1 MSGVVDRSPVRKT
14 PEPISLGLY
23 RLATRAAAP
32 FVPLLL
38 RERLKRGKEDADRLG
53 ERIGK
58 SALARPAGLLVWF
71 HAASIGESLS
81 ILMLI
86 EGLLDARSDL
96 HILVTT
102 GTLTSAKLMQERLP
116 ARAFHQFVPLDH
128 PDYCDRFIAHWHPD
142 LAVWVES
149 EFWPNLIIAAH
160 ARGIPLALI
169 NARLTEKSFKGWQK
183 VPDFIGSLLRRFSL
197 VLAQDGASAER
208 LRKLGALNVLQ
219 KGNLKHDAHPLH
231 VEPEA
236 CQAIGRVIGARPV
249 WIATNTHEGEE
260 RIALETHRELVMRYP
275 DLLTI
280 IIPRHPVR
288 GAAIAEEARQ
298 LALSTARRSLQEG
311 IASTTQV
318 YVADTLGE
326 LGLFYSLA
334 CPVFIGGTFAPMGG
348 HNHFEAARFGC
359 ALLAGPSDFNFAESY
374 HHFIREG
381 AMRQMTSPA
390 LLASSIEALLAD
402 RDQLQH
408 CGEIALRLSR
418 RDSGT
423 VERVLSDL
431 LSLLPHAR
439 QNTAQDGVTQDA

>member
-1 MSGVVDRSPVRKT
+1 MSGVVDRPLVRKT
-14 PEPISLGLY
+14 SEPIGLSLY

-149 EFWPNLIIAAH
+149 EFWPNLIVAAH
-160 ARGIPLALI
+160 DRGTPLALI

-183 VPDFIGSLLRRFSL
+183 VPDFIASLLRRFAL

-219 KGNLKHDAHPLH
+219 QGNLKHDARALH
-231 VEPEA
+231 VEAGERESFGR
-236 CQAIGRVIGARPV
+236 AIGSRPV

-260 RIALETHRELVMRYP
+260 RIALEAHRTLMMRHP

-288 GAAIAEEARQ
+288 GGAIAEEARQ

-311 IASTTQV
+311 IVSTTQI

-334 CPVFIGGTFAPMGG
+334 CPVLIGGTFAPMGG

-374 HHFIREG
+374 LHFIREG
-381 AMRQMTSPA
+381 AMRRVTSPA
-390 LLASSIEALLAD
+390 LLASSIEPLITD
-402 RDQLQH
+402 HDQRQQS
-408 CGEIALRLSR
+408 GEIALRLSR
-418 RDSGT
+418 RDSGA
-423 VERVLSDL
+423 VERVLADL
-431 LSLLPHAR
+431 LSLLPYAKS
-439 QNTAQDGVTQDA
+439 NTVQDGVAQDA